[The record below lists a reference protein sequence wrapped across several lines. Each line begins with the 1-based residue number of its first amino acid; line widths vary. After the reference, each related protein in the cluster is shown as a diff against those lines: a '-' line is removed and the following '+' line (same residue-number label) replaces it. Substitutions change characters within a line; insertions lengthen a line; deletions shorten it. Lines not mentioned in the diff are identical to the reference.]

1 MSQQGTRKIAP
12 ADDGDSKP
20 GLWEVAVA
28 ARQLAVSAEIRGSVP
43 GGILRAGARAAERF
57 LEFFTA
63 TIRNKNTRAAY
74 AHAVRLFFEWLDER
88 GLNELVGVN
97 PVVVGAY
104 IEKLTSE
111 YSKPTVKQHLAAI
124 RMLFDYLV
132 LGGILPVN
140 PAAVVRGPKHN
151 AKRGK
156 TPVLSAEEARQLLDS
171 IETDTLIGLR
181 DRALI
186 GLMVF
191 SFARVSAA
199 VSMRVEDF
207 FSQGKTWFFR
217 LHEKGGKRN
226 DVIAHH
232 KAESY
237 LDAYLDAAG
246 IRDEKSSP
254 LFRSVRRCATAVS
267 GRGLSRTD
275 ALRMVYR
282 RTKAAGLATRVCNH
296 TFRATGITNYLEQG
310 GKLDVA
316 QEMAGHESSRTTG
329 LYDRR
334 EGKVTRT
341 EVERISI

>member
-1 MSQQGTRKIAP
+1 MEGPEEPESDMP
-12 ADDGDSKP
+12 E
-20 GLWEVAVA
+20 LWEIAVVD
-28 ARQLAVSAEIRGSVP
+28 RPRSVSAEIRGTVP
-43 GGILRAGARAAERF
+43 GLIQRAGARAAERF

-74 AHAVRLFFEWLDER
+74 ARAVRLFFDWLEGRRLDHLGR
-88 GLNELVGVN
+88 VS
-97 PVVVGAY
+97 PMVVGAY
-104 IEKLTSE
+104 IEQLGGKF
-111 YSKPTVKQHLAAI
+111 SKPTVKQHLAAI

-132 LGGILPVN
+132 LGGILPTN
-140 PAAVVRGPKHN
+140 PAAPVRGPKHN

-171 IETDTLIGLR
+171 IEPDTLIGLR

-207 FSQGKTWFFR
+207 FAQGKTWFLR

-232 KAESY
+232 KAEAY
-237 LDAYLDAAG
+237 LDAYLDLAG
-246 IRDEKSSP
+246 IRAEGKSP
-254 LFRSVRRCATAVS
+254 LFRSIPRRSSAVS
-267 GRGLSRTD
+267 TKPMSRTD

-282 RTKAAGLATRVCNH
+282 RAKAAGLDTRVCNH

>member
-1 MSQQGTRKIAP
+1 MEGPDEPEIMP
-12 ADDGDSKP
+12 E
-20 GLWEVAVA
+20 LWELAVVA
-28 ARQLAVSAEIRGSVP
+28 RPRSVSAEVRGSVP
-43 GGILRAGARAAERF
+43 ALVQRAGSKAAERF

-74 AHAVRLFFEWLDER
+74 ARAVRLFFDWLESR
-88 GLNELVGVN
+88 GLTEIERLSPMIVA
-97 PVVVGAY
+97 AY
-104 IEKLTSE
+104 IEKITGE

-171 IETDTLIGLR
+171 IGTDTLIGLR

-199 VSMRVEDF
+199 VSMRVDDF

-246 IRDEKSSP
+246 IRGEGKSP
-254 LFRSVRRCATAVS
+254 LFRSIPRHSTAVS
-267 GRGLSRTD
+267 PKAMSRTD

-282 RTKAAGLATRVCNH
+282 RAKAAGLDTRVCNH

-310 GKLDVA
+310 GQLDVA

>member
-1 MSQQGTRKIAP
+1 MEGADEPEIMPEPWEIAV
-12 ADDGDSKP
+12 
-20 GLWEVAVA
+20 VA
-28 ARQLAVSAEIRGSVP
+28 RPRSVP
-43 GGILRAGARAAERF
+43 AEVRSSVPVLVQRAGSRAAERF

-74 AHAVRLFFEWLDER
+74 ARAVRLFFGWLDER
-88 GLNELVGVN
+88 GLDELGRVS
-97 PVVVGAY
+97 PMVVGAY
-104 IEKLTSE
+104 IEKITGE

-199 VSMRVEDF
+199 VSMRVDDF
-207 FSQGKTWFFR
+207 FSQGKVWFFR
-217 LHEKGGKRN
+217 LHEKGGKRHE
-226 DVIAHH
+226 VIAHH
-232 KAESY
+232 KAEAY
-237 LDAYLDAAG
+237 VDTYLDAAG
-246 IRDEKSSP
+246 IRAEGKSP
-254 LFRSVRRCATAVS
+254 LFRSIPRHSAEVS
-267 GRGLSRTD
+267 VKPLSRAD

-282 RTKAAGLATRVCNH
+282 RAKAAGLDTRVCNH

>member
-1 MSQQGTRKIAP
+1 MEGPDEPDIMPEPWEIAV
-12 ADDGDSKP
+12 
-20 GLWEVAVA
+20 VA
-28 ARQLAVSAEIRGSVP
+28 RPRSVSAEVRGSVP
-43 GGILRAGARAAERF
+43 ALVQRAGSKAAERF

-74 AHAVRLFFEWLDER
+74 ARAVRLFFGWLDER
-88 GLNELVGVN
+88 GLGELERLS
-97 PVVVGAY
+97 PMIVGAY
-104 IEKLTSE
+104 IEKITGE

-199 VSMRVEDF
+199 VSMRVDDF

-246 IRDEKSSP
+246 IRSEGKSP
-254 LFRSVRRCATAVS
+254 LFRSIPRHSTELSAKP
-267 GRGLSRTD
+267 LSRTD

-282 RTKAAGLATRVCNH
+282 RAKAAGLDTRVCNH

>member
-1 MSQQGTRKIAP
+1 MI
-12 ADDGDSKP
+12 
-20 GLWEVAVA
+20 
-28 ARQLAVSAEIRGSVP
+28 
-43 GGILRAGARAAERF
+43 
-57 LEFFTA
+57 
-63 TIRNKNTRAAY
+63 
-74 AHAVRLFFEWLDER
+74 
-88 GLNELVGVN
+88 
-97 PVVVGAY
+97 VGAY
-104 IEKLTSE
+104 IEKLTGE
-111 YSKPTVKQHLAAI
+111 FSKPTVKQHLAAI
-124 RMLFDYLV
+124 RMLMDYLV
-132 LGGILPVN
+132 LGGIIPTN
-140 PAAVVRGPKHN
+140 PAAPVRGPKHN

-186 GLMVF
+186 GLMVYSF
-191 SFARVSAA
+191 SRVTAA
-199 VSMRVEDF
+199 VSMRVDDF

-217 LHEKGGKRN
+217 LHEKGGRRN

-232 KAESY
+232 KAET
-237 LDAYLDAAG
+237 YLDAAG
-246 IRDEKSSP
+246 IRAEGKSP
-254 LFRSVRRCATAVS
+254 LFRSIPRHSTELSVKS
-267 GRGLSRTD
+267 LSRTD

-282 RTKAAGLATRVCNH
+282 RAKAAGLDTRVCNH

>member
-1 MSQQGTRKIAP
+1 MEGPEEPEDEMPEPWEIAV
-12 ADDGDSKP
+12 
-20 GLWEVAVA
+20 VARPRSVP
-28 ARQLAVSAEIRGSVP
+28 VEIRNSVP
-43 GGILRAGARAAERF
+43 AVIRNAGARAAERF

-74 AHAVRLFFEWLDER
+74 ARAVRLFFEWLDER
-88 GLNELVGVN
+88 GLDELGRVT
-97 PVVVGAY
+97 PMIVGAY
-104 IEKLTSE
+104 IEKLTGE
-111 YSKPTVKQHLAAI
+111 FSKPTVKQHLAAI
-124 RMLFDYLV
+124 RMLMDYLV
-132 LGGILPVN
+132 LGGIIPTN
-140 PAAVVRGPKHN
+140 PAAPVRGPKHN

-181 DRALI
+181 DRALV
-186 GLMVF
+186 GLMVY

-226 DVIAHH
+226 DIIAHH

-246 IRDEKSSP
+246 IRTEPKSP
-254 LFRSVRRCATAVS
+254 LFRSIPRHSAAVS
-267 GRGLSRTD
+267 IKPMSRTD

-282 RTKAAGLATRVCNH
+282 RAKAAGLDTHVCNH
-296 TFRATGITNYLEQG
+296 SFRATGITNYLEQG